1 MDTPFAWMMGFRWQ
15 DLVDIGLVSFILF
28 RLYVLFRGT
37 QAIRVIVVVGLLW
50 VLQRFSIAA
59 GLIVTSWA
67 FQGIIA
73 AAALVII
80 VVFRSEIRIV
90 LQAKSLRT
98 LLWGGGH
105 KALPTPVE
113 IIADAVFEMA
123 RKKTGALLVFPG
135 RDDLDEL
142 TQGGISLDGR
152 LSREMLLSIFW
163 GGNPVH
169 DGAAVIVGD
178 RIANVGV
185 ILPLTRREDLPS
197 HYGTRHRAAA
207 GLAEASDAV
216 VVVVSEER
224 GEVLTARGDRLAP
237 VGTAEALADRLRRRA
252 SPMGGGSDH
261 WMRGRI
267 EMISAALVSI
277 LFVTGVW
284 FSFSRGLEAL
294 ATLDVSVEYMNRDPA
309 MELVETSTN
318 TVSLDLSGSGP
329 LIKSLQPDQVKVRLD
344 LADAVAG
351 RNTFSVTAD
360 NILLPPGVR
369 LKKVTPAEVDVTM
382 DRPIEKTLPVQVDWV
397 GKLDERLRL
406 TEVRVTPDKIQ
417 VVGRYGILKN
427 KTTVYT
433 RKVILDKIHQSS
445 VMAVSLIL
453 EPAALRL
460 ANGVSDRVSVA
471 FTIEPRSATSD
482 GEAVLNGTN

>member
-37 QAIRVIVVVGLLW
+37 QAIRVIVAIGLLW
-50 VLQRFSIAA
+50 VFQRFSIAA

-90 LQAKSLRT
+90 LQTKSLRT
-98 LLWGGGH
+98 LLWGGGY
-105 KALPTPVE
+105 KRLSTPVE

-123 RKKTGALLVFPG
+123 RKKTGALLVFPS

-142 TQGGISLDGR
+142 TQGGIPLDGR

-163 GGNPVH
+163 AGNPVH
-169 DGAAVIVGD
+169 DGAAVIIGD

-207 GLAEASDAV
+207 GLAESSDAV

-237 VGTAEALADRLRRRA
+237 VGTPEALADRLRRRV
-252 SPMGGGSDH
+252 SPMGGVSDSR
-261 WMRGRI
+261 MRGRI

-294 ATLDVSVEYMNRDPA
+294 ATLEVPVEYMNRDPA

-329 LIKSLQPDQVKVRLD
+329 LIKALQPDQVKVRLD

-351 RNTFSVTAD
+351 RNAFSVTAD

-382 DRPIEKTLPVQVDWV
+382 DLPIEKTLPVQVDWV
-397 GKLDERLRL
+397 GKLDEKLRL
-406 TEVRVTPDKIQ
+406 TEIRVTPEKIQ
-417 VVGRYGILKN
+417 VVGRYGILNDKA
-427 KTTVYT
+427 TVYT
-433 RKVILDKIHQSS
+433 RKVSLDKIRQSS
-445 VMAVSLIL
+445 VMAVSLAL

-460 ANGVSDRVSVA
+460 AKGVSDRVSVA
-471 FTIEPRSATSD
+471 FTIEARSAASD
-482 GEAVLNGTN
+482 GETVLNGTD

>member
-1 MDTPFAWMMGFRWQ
+1 MDIPATWIMGFRWQ

-37 QAIRVIVVVGLLW
+37 HVIRVIVVIGLLW
-50 VLQRFSIAA
+50 VLQRFSMAA

-98 LLWGGGH
+98 LLWGGGQ
-105 KALPTPVE
+105 KTLSTPVE

-123 RKKTGALLVFPG
+123 RKKTGALLVLPG
-135 RDDLDEL
+135 RDDLYEL
-142 TQGGISLDGR
+142 TQGGILLDGR

-163 GGNPVH
+163 EGNPVH
-169 DGAAVIVGD
+169 DGAAVIAGD
-178 RIANVGV
+178 RIVNVGV

-224 GEVLTARGDRLAP
+224 GEVLTVRGDRLAP
-237 VGTAEALADRLRRRA
+237 VGTPEALADRLRRRIG
-252 SPMGGGSDH
+252 PMGGGSDSRLH
-261 WMRGRI
+261 GRV
-267 EMISAALVSI
+267 EMVAAALVSI

-294 ATLDVSVEYMNRDPA
+294 ATIEVAVEYMNRDPA

-329 LIKSLQPDQVKVRLD
+329 LIKALRPEQVKVRLD

-351 RNTFSVTAD
+351 RNVFAVAAD

-369 LKKVTPAEVDVTM
+369 LKKITPAEVEVTM
-382 DRPIEKTLPVQVDWV
+382 DLPIEKNLPVQVDWV
-397 GKLDERLRL
+397 GKLDDQLLL
-406 TEVRVTPDKIQ
+406 TQARVTPDKIR
-417 VVGRYGILKN
+417 VVGRYGILN
-427 KTTVYT
+427 DKTTIYT
-433 RKVILDKIHQSS
+433 RKVSLDKIRRSS
-445 VMAVSLIL
+445 EVTVNLAL

-460 ANGVSDRVSVA
+460 AKGVADRVTVA
-471 FTIEPRSATSD
+471 FTIAPRSKAGG
-482 GEAVLNGTN
+482 GELVRNGTN